1 VSSAVVLDTNAY
13 SHMCTGDMDVARAV
27 AGAGKVYLPV
37 IVCGELHA
45 GFLGGSQVTS
55 NRNRLSRFVAHGTVE
70 VLPVM
75 PRVANVY
82 AEIWQHLRRRGR
94 LIPTN
99 DIWIAAQ
106 AIEAD
111 AVLVTYDRHFL
122 EVSHLQVWSELDSP
136 QE

>member
-1 VSSAVVLDTNAY
+1 
-13 SHMCTGDMDVARAV
+13 
-27 AGAGKVYLPV
+27 
-37 IVCGELHA
+37 
-45 GFLGGSQVTS
+45 
-55 NRNRLSRFVAHGTVE
+55 
-70 VLPVM
+70 M